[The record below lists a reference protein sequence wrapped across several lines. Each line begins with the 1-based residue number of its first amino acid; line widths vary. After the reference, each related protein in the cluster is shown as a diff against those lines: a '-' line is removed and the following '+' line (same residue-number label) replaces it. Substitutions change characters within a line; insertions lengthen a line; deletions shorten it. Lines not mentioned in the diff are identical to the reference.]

1 MALRMTAAPS
11 PWAANLGARRGP
23 GRLAVAGTH
32 PVRTRTAA
40 LRYWMTMPPSI
51 MSNWPVM

>member
-51 MSNWPVM
+51 MSSWPVM